1 MFDRL
6 GIRDRESAP
15 ARLASLRNA
24 ALALVWVSIAVLSGC
39 DGKPSIGPG
48 ASSGEL
54 PDQEVRDFVLTE
66 TDAGAL
72 QWKLYAKWAAMYDA
86 KNTINARDIRVDFY
100 DEQGKKSSELRASQ
114 GEINQLT
121 RDMSATGNVRLQT
134 TEGTRMST
142 EQMRFLNRTQKVVSD
157 VLVRVEREGNVLT
170 GYGFESDPDLRH
182 YEFKKQVK
190 ATVRTRSG
198 GVLSP
203 GGNR

>member
-6 GIRDRESAP
+6 RIRDRGSAP
-15 ARLASLRNA
+15 ARLAGLRNA
-24 ALALVWVSIAVLSGC
+24 ALALVLVSFAVLTGC
-39 DGKPSIGPG
+39 GRKPSIGPG
-48 ASSGEL
+48 ASSGDL

-72 QWKLYAKWAAMYDA
+72 QWKLYARWAAMYDA
-86 KNTINARDIRVDFY
+86 RNAINARDIRVDFY
-100 DEQGKKSSELRASQ
+100 DEDGKKSSELRANE

-121 RDMSATGNVRLQT
+121 RDMSASGNVRLQT

-142 EQMRFLNRTQKVVSD
+142 ERMRFINRTQKVVSD
-157 VLVRVEREGNVLT
+157 VLVRVERDGNVLT
-170 GYGFESDPDLRH
+170 GLGFESDPDLRH
-182 YEFKKQVK
+182 YEFKDKVN

>member
-1 MFDRL
+1 VFDRL
-6 GIRDRESAP
+6 GIRDRGG
-15 ARLASLRNA
+15 ARTPLASLRNA
-24 ALALVWVSIAVLSGC
+24 ALALVLVSFAMLPGC
-39 DGKPSIGPG
+39 GRKPSIGPG

-72 QWKLYAKWAAMYDA
+72 QWKLYARWAAMYDA
-86 KNTINARDIRVDFY
+86 RNTINARDILVDFY
-100 DEQGKKSSELRASQ
+100 DEQGKKSSTLRANE

-142 EQMRFLNRTQKVVSD
+142 ERMRFLNRTQKVVSD

-170 GYGFESDPDLRH
+170 GFGFESDPDLRH
-182 YEFKKQVK
+182 YEFKRKVN
-190 ATVRTRSG
+190 AVVRTRSG

-203 GGNR
+203 GGSR